1 MKIIDVFTTYIH
13 YLIHPFKTHEAF
25 INPDR
30 VEGFVPQ
37 RLSPYESLTTS
48 WVFVILNGIF
58 RIVTLNFVI
67 LLMLDL
73 ISDTGFDYSSFL
85 NIEEFPS
92 LYFVVLSSVL
102 DIIFY
107 PLFGIFM
114 IQFWEV
120 IIKLFAN
127 LLNVSGDISEKSQD
141 IISVYFS
148 SSILKIIPI
157 FGAPMQSLASMI
169 LMYAGLRKQLNAS
182 PILSVCI
189 ILTPLVIML
198 GLASVIILLV
208 LLAL

>member
-114 IQFWEV
+114 IQFWEF

-127 LLNVSGDISEKSQD
+127 LLNVSGDVSEKSQD

-198 GLASVIILLV
+198 GLASVIILLA